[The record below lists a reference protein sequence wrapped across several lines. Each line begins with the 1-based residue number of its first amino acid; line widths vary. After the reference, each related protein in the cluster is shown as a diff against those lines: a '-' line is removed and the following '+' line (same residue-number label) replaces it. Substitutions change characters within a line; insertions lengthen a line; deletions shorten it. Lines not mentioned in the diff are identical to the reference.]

1 MYTEIRSKS
10 TPRHLPSDIIAG
22 MLAYANIDH
31 FTGNPEQIHKT
42 IYKLR
47 KQFEILKVFPFSKYD
62 VYPFS
67 RELEKVLFS
76 LQRARIIGME
86 NPDFERFVIKEN
98 GKKYIQERILKR
110 FTNDEKIMLGEIGK
124 QFAKKCSGIKS

>member
-1 MYTEIRSKS
+1 MYREIGAAPKY
-10 TPRHLPSDIIAG
+10 LPSDIIAG
-22 MLAYANIDH
+22 ILSYANINH

-42 IYKLR
+42 IYNLR
-47 KQFEILKVFPFSKYD
+47 KQFAILKVFPFSKYD

-98 GKKYIQERILKR
+98 GKKYIKEKILKR
-110 FTNDEKIMLGEIGK
+110 FTKDEKVMLRGIGK
-124 QFAKKCSGIKS
+124 QFARKCSGI